1 MQKDVVRFI
10 IFLYFSLLKFCG
22 NYAVIFYA
30 VDVFS
35 GIDIK
40 HVVMH
45 MMDHDQYTPET
56 GNPDINSTY
65 KSYEGIVLSIY
76 F

>member
-1 MQKDVVRFI
+1 MI
-10 IFLYFSLLKFCG
+10 PHFSLLKFCG

-45 MMDHDQYTPET
+45 MMDHDQYTLDT

-65 KSYEGIVLSIY
+65 KSYEGIIILIM
-76 F
+76 

>member
-1 MQKDVVRFI
+1 MWFI

-45 MMDHDQYTPET
+45 MMDHDQYTLDT
-56 GNPDINSTY
+56 SNPDINATY
-65 KSYEGIVLSIY
+65 KSYEGKVLSI
-76 F
+76 

>member
-1 MQKDVVRFI
+1 M
-10 IFLYFSLLKFCG
+10 LKFCG

-45 MMDHDQYTPET
+45 MMDHDQYKSDKV
-56 GNPDINSTY
+56 NPDINSTY
-65 KSYEGIVLSIY
+65 KSYEGKVII
-76 F
+76 